1 MNNLELYYSINE
13 LIKDYS
19 IEDLI
24 QDNERDSFSKFKA
37 QLWGSN
43 DTNYGEIIFEL
54 EIKYDSRMN
63 YYTTGKL
70 FVILDNNTIEFEIN
84 EESCKIIV
92 LTTNYNLLSVDGN
105 YNIIIE
111 PFIHNN
117 NLCSLLKIYRK

>member
-1 MNNLELYYSINE
+1 MHNLELYYSINE

-24 QDNERDSFSKFKA
+24 QDNERDSFSRFKA

-54 EIKYDSRMN
+54 EIKYDSSMN
-63 YYTTGKL
+63 YYTSGKL

-92 LTTNYNLLSVDGN
+92 LTTNYNLLSVDEN

-117 NLCSLLKIYRK
+117 NLCSLVKIYRK

>member
-1 MNNLELYYSINE
+1 MHNLELYYSINE
-13 LIKDYS
+13 LVKDYN
-19 IEDLI
+19 IENLI
-24 QDNERDSFSKFKA
+24 QDNEKDSFSQFRA

-43 DTNYGEIIFEL
+43 HTNYGEIIFEL
-54 EIKYDSRMN
+54 EIKYDSSMN
-63 YYTTGKL
+63 YYTSGKL
-70 FVILDNNTIEFEIN
+70 CIILDNTIEFAIN

-117 NLCSLLKIYRK
+117 NLCSLVKIFRK

>member
-1 MNNLELYYSINE
+1 MHNLELYYSINE
-13 LIKDYS
+13 LVKDYN
-19 IEDLI
+19 IENLI
-24 QDNERDSFSKFKA
+24 QDNEKDSFSQFRA

-43 DTNYGEIIFEL
+43 HTNYGEIIFEL
-54 EIKYDSRMN
+54 EIKYDSSMN
-63 YYTTGKL
+63 YYTSGKL
-70 FVILDNNTIEFEIN
+70 CIILDNTIEFAIN

-117 NLCSLLKIYRK
+117 NLCSLVKIFSK